1 MKKRTISKLIAG
13 AAMAAA
19 LFIGSAGTAV
29 ATVSAAEDAG
39 QATTVETTDDS
50 TSVKANYHNTIKLVS
65 LNGSSKVANSNVE
78 VGQDMVFMFDLR
90 AYGKFYLE
98 KYTIQ
103 ILDSKGTVCAN
114 YSNYFSSS
122 NSITHLKY
130 TVQTDKADV
139 GRYFVRYKAS
149 GISGQTTI
157 GFNIVPGKNWEMVK
171 GTNDGVL
178 GWWLVDGN
186 GYIRSDYTGMWKY
199 NGSYYY
205 IKAGKMQS
213 GYTGLCKNSSGVWYY
228 VKNGKMDT
236 SYAGLVKNGGSWFY
250 VKSGKMQSTY
260 TGLVKHS
267 GSWFYVKSG
276 KMQSSYTGLVKYS
289 GSWYYIKAGKWQ
301 SGYTGTIK
309 YNGRNYRIVRGKVR
323 F

>member
-103 ILDSKGTVCAN
+103 IIDSKGKFA
-114 YSNYFSSS
+114 
-122 NSITHLKY
+122 
-130 TVQTDKADV
+130 
-139 GRYFVRYKAS
+139 
-149 GISGQTTI
+149 QTTQ
-157 GFNIVPGKNWEMVK
+157 
-171 GTNDGVL
+171 TTSAQAT
-178 GWWLVDGN
+178 
-186 GYIRSDYTGMWKY
+186 RSHILSTQYRL
-199 NGSYYY
+199 
-205 IKAGKMQS
+205 IKQM
-213 GYTGLCKNSSGVWYY
+213 
-228 VKNGKMDT
+228 
-236 SYAGLVKNGGSWFY
+236 
-250 VKSGKMQSTY
+250 
-260 TGLVKHS
+260 
-267 GSWFYVKSG
+267 
-276 KMQSSYTGLVKYS
+276 
-289 GSWYYIKAGKWQ
+289 
-301 SGYTGTIK
+301 
-309 YNGRNYRIVRGKVR
+309 
-323 F
+323 